1 MSAHIEYV
9 QENIVELQNDLIA
22 LDDSK
27 SDGDTVEAHA
37 IITTSSP
44 RESKY
49 LLEHLLDMVLDQVT
63 LMFGTHITV
72 WPEIFEGSNF
82 RGFVADWQTTKNKS
96 VKWKALTR
104 ILNNETLIHNNWIAK
119 SLQMAPPRK
128 LDPSKF
134 PSIRYIPSSTELS
147 C

>member
-27 SDGDTVEAHA
+27 CDGDTVEAHA
-37 IITTSSP
+37 IITASSP

-63 LMFGTHITV
+63 PHTILSKIPQIIYPV
-72 WPEIFEGSNF
+72 CFES
-82 RGFVADWQTTKNKS
+82 
-96 VKWKALTR
+96 
-104 ILNNETLIHNNWIAK
+104 H
-119 SLQMAPPRK
+119 P
-128 LDPSKF
+128 
-134 PSIRYIPSSTELS
+134 
-147 C
+147 

>member
-72 WPEIFEGSNF
+72 WPEIFKGSNF
-82 RGFVADWQTTKNKS
+82 CGFVAD
-96 VKWKALTR
+96 
-104 ILNNETLIHNNWIAK
+104 
-119 SLQMAPPRK
+119 
-128 LDPSKF
+128 
-134 PSIRYIPSSTELS
+134 
-147 C
+147 

>member
-1 MSAHIEYV
+1 MHTQAVDASELTSLDEDLDSVSAHIEYV

-37 IITTSSP
+37 IITASTP

-63 LMFGTHITV
+63 
-72 WPEIFEGSNF
+72 
-82 RGFVADWQTTKNKS
+82 
-96 VKWKALTR
+96 
-104 ILNNETLIHNNWIAK
+104 
-119 SLQMAPPRK
+119 
-128 LDPSKF
+128 
-134 PSIRYIPSSTELS
+134 
-147 C
+147 

>member
-1 MSAHIEYV
+1 MILFLSFSLTHTQAVDASELASLDEDLDSVSAHIEYV

-37 IITTSSP
+37 IITASTP

-63 LMFGTHITV
+63 LYAALHTALKHT
-72 WPEIFEGSNF
+72 
-82 RGFVADWQTTKNKS
+82 DTTD
-96 VKWKALTR
+96 
-104 ILNNETLIHNNWIAK
+104 
-119 SLQMAPPRK
+119 SLHHV
-128 LDPSKF
+128 L
-134 PSIRYIPSSTELS
+134 
-147 C
+147 